1 MFAQRSLQPKYWSRS
16 LHHHI
21 LVSCILNRPV
31 IEFLRE
37 FQFILKFLHFFLRN
51 EMLDDQVNE
60 LKFLGDSSVLFLE
73 NFLLTQT
80 ILMDFIGLLA
90 RIFDTFH
97 DTVQF
102 SCLSFDLFLL
112 GLIPL
117 LNLYLLRFLLFQ
129 LLLFTSFLLLTFLE
143 FDLHLHQ
150 LLLLLSLLLFVF
162 IPLNNL
168 TLHFLYL
175 LQCLFLLFFLPRYF
189 FIFFT

>member
-1 MFAQRSLQPKYWSRS
+1 
-16 LHHHI
+16 
-21 LVSCILNRPV
+21 
-31 IEFLRE
+31 
-37 FQFILKFLHFFLRN
+37 
-51 EMLDDQVNE
+51 MLDDQVNE

-80 ILMDFIGLLA
+80 ILMDFISLLA

-189 FIFFT
+189 FIFFTQLFLQFFFLLSARQDLLLNLLTLLATFFLELLSFALNLFF